1 MRKPPQHN
9 HPVGVD
15 AAASMRASSK
25 QRFNMLYWTDA
36 GMTFWAISD
45 LNPADIKTFA
55 ETYASAK

>member
-1 MRKPPQHN
+1 
-9 HPVGVD
+9 
-15 AAASMRASSK
+15 
-25 QRFNMLYWTDA
+25 MLYWTDA